1 MGYLKQAKIS
11 QNLRILVALLIFFSA
26 VIYYF
31 YKLDFVSVII
41 VIILS
46 IISLIFLNKYQ
57 ILANDQGSDLIK
69 KPDAKQQKI
78 SKTAIVYLI
87 FLAAAA
93 WELIQG
99 RSGRPLISP
108 WEVISGQFFW
118 FYALSSLALILSL
131 TSAKLAKRTKLIL
144 IASHYFLSLSVAAI
158 VYKVGYGF
166 DPFIHQAAMEI
177 INQVGF
183 ISPKTPYYL
192 GEYGFIII
200 IHKLLGIS
208 IYTLN
213 KFLVPL
219 AAACL
224 LPKAIYNFFRVLN
237 PEDEKNNSLNF
248 LGTLLAITLSLPLFI
263 VSTPQNFSY
272 IFVILAVAS
281 GLSGQRRAET
291 LIFSLAAAAIHPISG
306 IPVLIWSAWLIFKT
320 HFQKLS
326 FKSQK
331 IISALILSG
340 GAFVLPLALFI
351 ISGGKTVNL
360 KFNLTILG
368 TTLQDIFK
376 LAAAGQENW
385 LLNISYFIF
394 YNYKLLIAILIIIG
408 IILFYQK
415 KPLNLSA
422 NERHIIRGLLS
433 INASLVLAFILS
445 TQINFG
451 QIIAYEQ
458 GGYSKRILNIIV
470 IFFLPFITLTIS
482 WLIGKIDSQKEKL
495 LKFIWLTLGVVF
507 ITISLYLAYPRFDKY
522 FNSRG
527 YSTSVFDL
535 EAVQKIDAETEQPYI
550 VLANQ
555 QVSAG
560 ALKLL
565 GFNHYFKSA
574 NNEEIYFYPIPTG
587 GTLYQYFLDMV
598 YKSPDRKTMFDAMD
612 MAGTDEAYLVINKYW
627 NESGKIIAAAKLSS
641 DSWSVIGNNEVFI
654 FKYIR

>member
-1 MGYLKQAKIS
+1 MEHPKQAKIS
-11 QNLRILVALLIFFSA
+11 QNLKILVALLIFFSA
-26 VIYYF
+26 AVYYF
-31 YKLDFVSVII
+31 YRLDSGGLII
-41 VIILS
+41 TIILS
-46 IISLIFLNKYQ
+46 IVSLIFLNKYQ
-57 ILANDQGSDLIK
+57 LLASDKNLDLVEKINT
-69 KPDAKQQKI
+69 KQTKI
-78 SKTAIVYLI
+78 SKTVIVYLI
-87 FLAAAA
+87 LLAAAT

-108 WEVISGQFFW
+108 WEVVSSHFFW
-118 FYALSSLALILSL
+118 FYALSSLTLIISL
-131 TSAKLAKRTKLIL
+131 MNAKLASKTKLIL
-144 IASHYFLSLSVAAI
+144 IGSHYFLSLSVAAI

-177 INQVGF
+177 INQAGLIF
-183 ISPKTPYYL
+183 PKTPYYL

-208 IYTLN
+208 IYALN

-224 LPKAIYNFFRVLN
+224 LPKAVHQLSKLLA
-237 PEDEKNNSLNF
+237 PGDEENNSVSF
-248 LGTLLAITLSLPLFI
+248 LGTLLALTLSLPLFI

-272 IFVILAVAS
+272 IFVILALTS
-281 GLSGQRRAET
+281 GLTLQKKTET

-320 HFQKLS
+320 HFQTLQI
-326 FKSQK
+326 KSQK

-340 GAFVLPLALFI
+340 GALVLPLALFI

-368 TTLQDIFK
+368 TTLRDIFR

-385 LLNISYFIF
+385 LLNLVYFIF
-394 YNYKLLIAILIIIG
+394 YNYRLLVIALIAAGIII
-408 IILFYQK
+408 FYQK
-415 KPLNLSA
+415 KQTKLSEK
-422 NERHIIRGLLS
+422 ERHTIRGILS
-433 INASLVLAFILS
+433 INASLILAFIFS
-445 TQINFG
+445 TQIAFG

-458 GGYSKRILNIIV
+458 DGYSKRILNIIV
-470 IFFLPFITLTIS
+470 IFFLPFIALAIN
-482 WLIGKIDSQKEKL
+482 WLIARISSQKENL
-495 LKFIWLTLGVVF
+495 LKFIWLSLAVTF
-507 ITISLYLAYPRFDKY
+507 ITISIYTAYPRFDKY

-527 YSTSVFDL
+527 YSTSIFDL
-535 EAVQKIDAETEQPYI
+535 EAVQKIAVETKQPYI

-565 GFNHYFKSA
+565 GFNHYFKTA
-574 NNEEIYFYPIPTG
+574 KGEEIYFYPIPTG

-598 YKSPDRKTMFDAMD
+598 YKSPDRKTMLNAMD
-612 MAGTDEAYLVINKYW
+612 TAGTNEAYLVINKYW
-627 NESGKIIAAAKLSS
+627 NESGKLIAAAKLSA

-654 FKYIR
+654 FKYKR